1 MVNYLF
7 QIKVHCE
14 EVIVKDVWSDFSIKY
29 FFTHT
34 HSPISYGEKSP
45 VTLLNIYKYLS
56 EFFQTL
62 CTLSYQLKTYWWW
75 FKTTEIK
82 IEKVDILWFLVN
94 LPLQYVD
101 FP

>member
-34 HSPISYGEKSP
+34 HSPISYGVKSP
-45 VTLLNIYKYLS
+45 VTLLNIYK
-56 EFFQTL
+56 
-62 CTLSYQLKTYWWW
+62 
-75 FKTTEIK
+75 
-82 IEKVDILWFLVN
+82 FL
-94 LPLQYVD
+94 
-101 FP
+101 